1 MNFLGH
7 LYFSDNDIPLMYANM
22 YGDFVKGSNL
32 DHLTSEIKLGVLL
45 HRKID
50 HYIDNHAAVIELMH
64 SLYPRLP
71 KVTGIAIDLFFDHLL
86 AKNWSQFHAFPYH
99 KFLENFYAYDI
110 SDSSDYSKEFK
121 DFCFVLKSNN
131 WMLHY
136 ESLYGLRKMC
146 EGVSSRISFEN
157 ELHHAPIIFNEFQ
170 NSIESTFFTFMMDA
184 ESYFQKTRTELKLQL
199 LDK

>member
-7 LYFSDNDIPLMYANM
+7 LYFSDNDIPLMHANL

-45 HRKID
+45 HRNID
-50 HYIDNHAAVIELMH
+50 HYIDHHAAVIELMH

-86 AKNWSQFHAFPYH
+86 AKNWSQFHALPFH

-110 SDSSDYSKEFK
+110 SDSSHYSKEFK

-146 EGVSSRISFEN
+146 EGVSSRISFDN

-170 NSIESTFFTFMMDA
+170 NSIESTFFAFMTDA
-184 ESYFQKTRTELKLQL
+184 ESYFQKTRNELKLQL
-199 LDK
+199 LNK